1 LKVGVPLIKE
11 SFGDRILKL
20 VFTVI
25 LAVFALYCLIPFVTV
40 ISNSVTTEKSIQMHG
55 FGLFPHEWTTVAYEL
70 IFSDST
76 IFRSYGVTIF
86 VTLVGTALAMLVTCA
101 LAYPLS
107 LKSLKYRN
115 GINFFIY
122 FTMLFNGGLVA
133 SYLLIAKYLG
143 MKDTIWVLI
152 IPALLNPWNMFLLR
166 NFFKSID
173 ESLAESAKID
183 GADDIYIMFRIILP
197 ISLPAL
203 STIGL
208 FYAIAFW
215 NKWFEALLYISDE
228 RLYPLQYLIQRIM
241 SNLQFAKQLQM
252 KGVLMDIDTPTL
264 TVNLATTVV
273 TIGPIIL
280 LYPFLQKYFVK
291 GLMVGAVKG

>member
-1 LKVGVPLIKE
+1 MIKE
-11 SFGDRILKL
+11 SLADRLLKGAFAGCLTLFAVYCIL
-20 VFTVI
+20 
-25 LAVFALYCLIPFVTV
+25 PFVAV
-40 ISNSVTTEKSIQMHG
+40 IGNSLTTERSIRLHG
-55 FGLFPHEWTTVAYEL
+55 FTLFPREWTTLAYQF

-76 IFRSYGVTIF
+76 IFRAYGVTIF
-86 VTLVGTALAMLVTCA
+86 VTVVGTALAMLATCA

-107 LKSLKYRN
+107 LRALKYRN
-115 GINFFIY
+115 AINFYVY

-152 IPALLNPWNMFLLR
+152 IPALINPWNMFLLR

-241 SNLQFAKQLQM
+241 SNLQFAEQLQA
-252 KGVLMDIDTPTL
+252 KGLFVDIETPTL

-273 TIGPIIL
+273 TIGPIIF